1 MNVLNLLEQTDWAS
15 LKHAY
20 GSAADVP
27 DQIRCLTS
35 GDKETRDKAL
45 WQLYG
50 NIFHQGTRY
59 QASSYAVPCLYGL
72 LLDPSTPARDEI
84 VELLVAVAIGYT
96 EYYIP
101 DGFPVEDFRR
111 KIEYCKQNLTD
122 EEREDAEEF
131 GVGPE
136 VELNC
141 YDAVARQLPLLV
153 ELTKSEL
160 PELRRAA
167 IYALAWFP
175 EFKAQSIRA
184 ALEVLD
190 MHSEVLDIVH
200 CLLTLA
206 LLTKSGGTTV
216 ENIASFLNHSS
227 IAVRGAAAIA
237 LAQNPQQ
244 AEIIDVLLQTT
255 ISADAIEKDFKDGKL
270 LFNEGD
276 LPTYSGQVLLHAHPS
291 NYPRIVQA
299 MEDVLKQLKNPL
311 SALNTVS
318 TMLTMLLVENGQ
330 IIHKTANDLEDWQRQ
345 ALETIAEYGP
355 WKIRGLINAN
365 FSVLINR
372 FGLPGSQ
379 MDLLA
384 YLETR

>member
-1 MNVLNLLEQTDWAS
+1 MNVLTLLEQTDWAS

-35 GDKETRDKAL
+35 DDKETRDKAL

-59 QASSYAVPCLYGL
+59 QASPYAVPCLYAL
-72 LLDPSTPARDEI
+72 LSDSSTPDRDKI
-84 VELLVAVAIGYT
+84 VELLVAIAIGYT

-101 DGFPVEDFRR
+101 EGFPVEDFRS
-111 KIEYCKQNLTD
+111 KIHYCQQNLTA

-175 EFKAQSIRA
+175 EFKPQSSRA
-184 ALEVLD
+184 VYEVLD
-190 MHSEVLDIVH
+190 MHLEVLDIVH

-206 LLTKSGGTTV
+206 LLSKGGGTTV
-216 ENIASFLNHSS
+216 ENIESFLNHSS

-244 AEIIDVLLQTT
+244 AEILDVLLQTT
-255 ISADAIEKDFKDGKL
+255 ISADAIEEDFKDGRL

-291 NYPRIVQA
+291 NYPRIVNA
-299 MEDVLKQLKNPL
+299 MEGVLKQLKNPL
-311 SALNTVS
+311 SAINTVS
-318 TMLTMLLVENGQ
+318 TMLTMLLVENGKL
-330 IIHKTANDLEDWQRQ
+330 IHKAASDLEDWQREG
-345 ALETIAEYGP
+345 LETIAEYGP
-355 WKIRGLINAN
+355 WKIHGLINAN
-365 FSVLINR
+365 FSVMMSR
-372 FGLPGSQ
+372 FGLPHSQ
-379 MDLLA
+379 EDLLA

>member
-1 MNVLNLLEQTDWAS
+1 MNALNLLEQTDWAS

-35 GDKETRDKAL
+35 DDKETRDKAL
-45 WQLYG
+45 WHLYG

-59 QASSYAVPCLYGL
+59 QASPYAVPCLYAL
-72 LLDPSTPARDEI
+72 LSDPSTPARHDI
-84 VELLVAVAIGYT
+84 VELLVAIAIGYT

-111 KIEYCKQNLTD
+111 KMDDHMRNLTD

-131 GVGPE
+131 GVGPQ
-136 VELNC
+136 VELDC

-175 EFKAQSIRA
+175 EFKAQSITA
-184 ALEVLD
+184 IYEVLD
-190 MHSEVLDIVH
+190 THSQVLDIVH
-200 CLLTLA
+200 CLLALA
-206 LLTKSGGTTV
+206 LISKNGGTSV
-216 ENIASFLNHSS
+216 ETLASFLKHSS

-237 LAQNPQQ
+237 AAQNIQQ
-244 AEIIDVLLQTT
+244 AEIIDLLLQTT
-255 ISADAIEKDFKDGKL
+255 ISADAVENDFKDGKL

-276 LPTYSGQVLLHAHPS
+276 LPTYAGQVLLHADS
-291 NYPRIVQA
+291 GNYPRIVQA
-299 MEDVLKQLKNPL
+299 MENVLMQVKNPQ
-311 SALNTVS
+311 SALTTVS
-318 TMLTMLLVENGQ
+318 TMLNMILVENGEL
-330 IIHKTANDLEDWQRQ
+330 IHKAALDLQDWQRQ
-345 ALETIAEYGP
+345 GLKTIAEYGP
-355 WKIRGLINAN
+355 WKIRGMINVN
-365 FSVLINR
+365 FSLMMNR

-379 MDLLA
+379 KDLSA
-384 YLETR
+384 YLETA